1 MEKNLDEPFLKTN
14 KTLVTTKLICRYPKI
29 ITNVSLSKAKV
40 AKLENF
46 NFINII
52 KGIN

>member
-1 MEKNLDEPFLKTN
+1 
-14 KTLVTTKLICRYPKI
+14 
-29 ITNVSLSKAKV
+29 VSLSKAKV